1 MRFGRRQ
8 PRPEPNRCLGAIS
21 VRSWPRSALGHLV
34 TVEPTINLLLCAQVD
49 LINVKWGHCK
59 NQKRPI
65 TWKGVS
71 MVGELLRQSVGS
83 VAAVFSLWDFRL
95 ARSSSL
101 SIGRGSRVAGQI
113 RCARC
118 VAPAFHFF
126 VCAGGAGRAR
136 GCVAATGLRRAGG
149 SRLLPTLRTPPDIK
163 AIGASLVMQQ

>member
-1 MRFGRRQ
+1 M
-8 PRPEPNRCLGAIS
+8 
-21 VRSWPRSALGHLV
+21 PRSYFGSVVAALSSRSLV
-34 TVEPTINLLLCAQVD
+34 TVEPIIKLLLCAQVD

-101 SIGRGSRVAGQI
+101 SIGRGQPS
-113 RCARC
+113 
-118 VAPAFHFF
+118 
-126 VCAGGAGRAR
+126 GGANPVRALC
-136 GCVAATGLRRAGG
+136 GAGVSFFCLCVHAR
-149 SRLLPTLRTPPDIK
+149 P
-163 AIGASLVMQQ
+163 